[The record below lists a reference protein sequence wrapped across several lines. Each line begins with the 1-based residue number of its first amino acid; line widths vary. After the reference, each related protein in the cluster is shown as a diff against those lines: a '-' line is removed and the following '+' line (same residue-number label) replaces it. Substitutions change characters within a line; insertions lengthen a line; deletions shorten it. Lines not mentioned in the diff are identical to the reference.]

1 VVTVQ
6 PRVLCPDRDV
16 MAEATDVIR
25 RLQRK
30 VQEYEQI
37 LRDLRDGNM
46 LVSELDTVLELS

>member
-1 VVTVQ
+1 
-6 PRVLCPDRDV
+6 